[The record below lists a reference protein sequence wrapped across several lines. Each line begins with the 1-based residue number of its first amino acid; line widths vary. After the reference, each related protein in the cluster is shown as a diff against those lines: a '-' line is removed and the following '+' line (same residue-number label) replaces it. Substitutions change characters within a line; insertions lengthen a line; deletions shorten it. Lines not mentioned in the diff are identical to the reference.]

1 MFLEFIKMELMMI
14 NKLNSTFFV
23 FLLLALSFS
32 VVAGDVSKI
41 VINIYS
47 SDGSEE
53 SVITTFDS
61 SRVDVNT
68 ATSTPV
74 KQRKQIIESK
84 FYIGSGF
91 GKIKSDFVAS
101 ASVGYKLRPNFAIE
115 GGLLTSA
122 EVFSLGSSD
131 GTTSGTTD
139 GKAYSM
145 TLNAGLKT
153 TTQTSYMLGV
163 NHSIPLNNNLKF
175 FSKAGLFFWG
185 VDYALFIDG
194 TITYDGTTYTPSGSI
209 PFATAQGSNLYYGI
223 GATYAI
229 TNEASI
235 RAEYTKTEI
244 AGIDI
249 GGLSTSAV
257 FNF

>member
-1 MFLEFIKMELMMI
+1 MI
-14 NKLNSTFFV
+14 NKLNSTFIV

-47 SDGSEE
+47 NDGSEE

-101 ASVGYKLRPNFAIE
+101 ASESKFYIGSGFGKVWF
-115 GGLLTSA
+115 LLLASA
-122 EVFSLGSSD
+122 
-131 GTTSGTTD
+131 
-139 GKAYSM
+139 
-145 TLNAGLKT
+145 
-153 TTQTSYMLGV
+153 
-163 NHSIPLNNNLKF
+163 
-175 FSKAGLFFWG
+175 
-185 VDYALFIDG
+185 
-194 TITYDGTTYTPSGSI
+194 
-209 PFATAQGSNLYYGI
+209 
-223 GATYAI
+223 
-229 TNEASI
+229 
-235 RAEYTKTEI
+235 
-244 AGIDI
+244 
-249 GGLSTSAV
+249 
-257 FNF
+257 